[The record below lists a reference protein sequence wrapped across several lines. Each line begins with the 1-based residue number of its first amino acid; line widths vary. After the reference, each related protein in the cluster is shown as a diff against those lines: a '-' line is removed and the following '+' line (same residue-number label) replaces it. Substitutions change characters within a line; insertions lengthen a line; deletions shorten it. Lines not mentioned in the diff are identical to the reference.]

1 MSIFIWTAKAKGGRQ
16 TNGEMDALDKKIVI
30 ETLKNQGMTGIK
42 AKKRPE
48 FTWTAKTRDGKATN
62 GEVSFAN
69 KDIAIASL
77 RRKGL
82 RDVKVKAKPIEM
94 DIFAEKVEEKD
105 ISIFFRQL
113 STMIDTGLP
122 LVQCFELAE
131 KGSDKKALTKLLA
144 GIRNEL
150 ESGTPLGETLR
161 KFPDEFDRLSCA
173 LVEAGEQGG
182 ILDTI
187 LLRVCTY
194 KEKSMA
200 LKSKIKSAMIYPV
213 AILAVS
219 FIVTSIL
226 MIFVIPVFSEMFSSM
241 GAELPVPTQ
250 IAMNISDVFVAYW
263 YVVVSAPFILIWSI
277 KAIYKTPKGHYQLD
291 KLLLNLPVIG
301 DVLRKGAVARFCRTF
316 STLTAAGVP
325 ILDSLDT
332 VAETSG
338 NIVIEEVIL
347 SCKDSISQGQTLA
360 EPLEDSK
367 IFPIMVTQ
375 MISIGE
381 QTGALEEM
389 LGKIADFYEAE
400 VEVAVDGMTALMEP
414 IIMAFLGVVIG
425 GLVIAMYL
433 PIFQMASV
441 VSD

>member
-1 MSIFIWTAKAKGGRQ
+1 MAAF
-16 TNGEMDALDKKIVI
+16 N
-30 ETLKNQGMTGIK
+30 
-42 AKKRPE
+42 
-48 FTWTAKTRDGKATN
+48 WTAKTRQGVSKA
-62 GEVSFAN
+62 GEMEAGN
-69 KDIAIASL
+69 KDTVMASL
-77 RRKGL
+77 RRQGL
-82 RDVKVKAKPIEM
+82 MDIKVKKKPIEI
-94 DIFAEKVEEKD
+94 DIFPEKVDEKD

-113 STMIDTGLP
+113 STMIDAGLP

-131 KGSDKKALTKLLA
+131 RGSDKKAMVKLLKDVRA
-144 GIRNEL
+144 EL
-150 ESGTPLGETLR
+150 EGGTPLGETMR
-161 KFPDEFDRLSCA
+161 KFPDDFDRLTCS

-182 ILDTI
+182 ILDSI
-187 LLRVCTY
+187 LLRLCEY

-200 LKSKIKSAMIYPV
+200 LKAKVKSAMIYPV

-226 MIFVIPVFSEMFSSM
+226 MIFVIPVFSEMFSSF
-241 GAELPVPTQ
+241 GAELPGPTK
-250 IAMNISDVFVAYW
+250 IAMAISDVFVEFW
-263 YVVVSAPFILIWSI
+263 YIVLFAPMVLIWSI
-277 KAIYKTPKGHYQLD
+277 KAIYKTPQGHYQLD
-291 KLLLNLPVIG
+291 KLLLNLPVVG

-325 ILDSLDT
+325 ILESLDT

-338 NIVIEEVIL
+338 NVVIEEVIL
-347 SCKDSISQGQTLA
+347 TCKGSISQGMTLT
-360 EPLEDSK
+360 EPLEVSK

-381 QTGALEEM
+381 QTGTLETM

-441 VSD
+441 VG